1 MKTNHFQECKE
12 EEIIYWKGSTRSN
25 NRIRRATGASKKYVE
40 KKYEEKKVFN
50 MVPKHSL
57 NQLQRLLKL
66 PPKN

>member
-12 EEIIYWKGSTRSN
+12 EEIIHWKGSTRSK

-50 MVPKHSL
+50 KLPKHSL

-66 PPKN
+66 PHKN